1 MTAKENDDQSKD
13 RKKSKRRGCLWILL
27 TLFIFLIVAAVGGAY
42 AGYLY
47 FSYDLPKLN
56 RLSDYHPK
64 TISRFYSDDGTVI
77 AEYYEERREVVP
89 LSRMPRHLVNAFV
102 AAEDETFFDHPGI
115 SLKSIIRS
123 AVRNF
128 QAGRIVQGGSTITQQ
143 VCRSFL
149 LSREKKYAR
158 KIREAILAY
167 RIDRRFSKNEILY
180 LFLNQI
186 YMGEGAYG
194 VEAAAQA
201 HFGKSVEDL
210 TLAESAMMAGLL
222 PAPSRYSPRTNPA
235 AARERQLY
243 VLNRMVDVGY
253 VTPQEAQEAAREKVA
268 IMPRRLGHLKL
279 APYFCDHVRRLI
291 EDKYGSKTLLEGG
304 LKVYTTLN
312 LGAQEAAREAI
323 EMGLRELDKREGYRG
338 PVKRIDQAKI
348 PEFAQKLA
356 KEDDHPPLAPG
367 LIVAGVVEKVS
378 AQRALVHLGDARGA
392 IELKDMRWARKPDP
406 DVYWYAGNIRDV
418 GQALSRGDVILVKLL
433 EKKDEDRWDL
443 ALEQVPSAQS
453 ALVCMAA
460 ATGQVK
466 AMVGGL
472 DYRESQFNRATQAMR
487 QPGSSFK
494 PFVYAAAFDKGFTP
508 SSIII
513 DSPETYRLKGT
524 DQIWKPRNFKNRFYG
539 PTTLRVALEDSRNV
553 VAVKLLNEVGVD
565 YVVDYAKKMGV
576 TADLNPNLSLAL
588 GSNEVTVLE
597 MVRAYSVF
605 CNLGLKTEPMFY
617 TRVEDRNGA
626 IVEEPGISQELVI
639 DPATAYQVSHI
650 LEGAVQHGTGKRV
663 LALNRPAA
671 GKTGTTND
679 LRDAWFAGYTP
690 DLITVV
696 WTGHDDHISMGRGE
710 TGARAAIPI
719 WLEFMKKAC
728 DGMPIR
734 SFEAPEGVVFARVD
748 HETGLLAGPDSK
760 DVVMEAFKPGN
771 SPDQAIRPEKVKTKA
786 DLLKQDF

>member
-1 MTAKENDDQSKD
+1 MTAKETGNKNQ
-13 RKKSKRRGCLWILL
+13 KKNKRRGCLWLLLALSILL
-27 TLFIFLIVAAVGGAY
+27 IAAAVGGGY

-56 RLSDYHPK
+56 KLSDYHPK
-64 TISRFYSDDGTVI
+64 TVSRFYSDDGTVI

-102 AAEDETFFDHPGI
+102 AAEDQTFFDHPGI
-115 SLKSIIRS
+115 SVKSIIRS
-123 AVRNF
+123 AIKNF

-167 RIDRRFSKNEILY
+167 RIDKKFSKNEILY

-210 TLAESAMMAGLL
+210 TLAESALMAGLL

-235 AARERQLY
+235 SARERQIY

-253 VTPQEAQEAAREKVA
+253 ITAQEAQEAAREKVA

-291 EDKYGSKTLLEGG
+291 EEKYGSTVLLEGG
-304 LKVYTTLN
+304 LKVYTSLN
-312 LGAQEAAREAI
+312 LGAQEAARLSMEK
-323 EMGLRELDKREGYRG
+323 GLRDLDKREGYRG
-338 PVKRIDQAKI
+338 PLKRIDPAKI
-348 PEFAQKLA
+348 PEFI
-356 KEDDHPPLAPG
+356 KELEKEAAPLSLEPG
-367 LIVAGVVEKVS
+367 MVLAGVVEKVS
-378 AQRALVHLGDARGA
+378 PQRAQVHLGPARGF
-392 IELKDMRWARKPDP
+392 IGLKEMRWARKPNP
-406 DVYWYAGNIRDV
+406 EVYWYAGGIRSVD
-418 GQALSRGDVILVKLL
+418 QALAGGDVVLAKLL
-433 EKKDEDRWDL
+433 EKTESGDWKL
-443 ALEQVPSAQS
+443 ALEQIPAAQS

-466 AMVGGL
+466 AMVGGR
-472 DYRESQFNRATQAMR
+472 DYRDSQFNRATQALR
-487 QPGSSFK
+487 QPGSAFK
-494 PFVYAAAFDKGFTP
+494 TFVYAAAFDKDYTP
-508 SSIII
+508 SSIVI
-513 DSPETYRLKGT
+513 DSPETYRLRGT

-539 PTTLRVALEDSRNV
+539 PTTLRVALEHSRNV
-553 VAVKLLNEVGVD
+553 VAVKLLKEIGVE
-565 YVVDYAKKMGV
+565 YVVDYAKKLGI
-576 TADLNPNLSLAL
+576 TADLTPNLSLAL

-626 IVEEPGISQELVI
+626 IIEEPGISQELVL
-639 DPATAYQVSHI
+639 DPATAYLVSHI
-650 LEGAVQHGTGKRV
+650 LEGAVQHGTGKMV
-663 LALNRPAA
+663 LPLGRPAA

-690 DLITVV
+690 DFVTVV
-696 WTGHDDHISMGRGE
+696 WTGHDDHSSMGRGE

-719 WLEFMKKAC
+719 WLEFMTAVC
-728 DGMPIR
+728 ADLPVR

-748 HETGLLAGPDSK
+748 RLTGLLAGPDSK
-760 DVVMEAFKPGN
+760 DVVMEAYKPGT
-771 SPDQAIRPEKVKTKA
+771 SPDRSALQGPQKTNA